1 MNNICIHFS
10 DFFGIEPEVVENY
23 GAFNISLLA
32 DMPVFIDPFKLFAS
46 NKEEYNLLHDEIIK
60 YLCFLRDYC
69 ISHPRIEN
77 WVLKELFSFPEVK
90 NLYMGFSSFGNQ
102 GKGLGQKFAKILYR
116 YFTGPLK
123 DFGREEV
130 TKSSH
135 LEKLCVIAS
144 GVGRDFV
151 SDFSA
156 NLIKR
161 FLLAYTQDFARNHLK
176 EGQCD
181 YRTIR
186 KVYFD
191 YSRELWQ
198 DEKFYLPIFQNDYVL
213 LAPEDILTRD
223 ETWISHS
230 GLIRNFYRLPQA
242 VEDDVLRGK
251 LNRLLENIQC
261 RSVKLSVEER
271 HRIMNGF
278 LQEHPDLADWY
289 IKDLEDNKEQAL
301 LETGVRVKE
310 AEEIFVKGTREA
322 FKYLDAAGF
331 YDVKLTSIEEAR
343 IRINHFK
350 QFVENNDGYKLF
362 YGRDGRKLPEES
374 VQLAFRLLW
383 YGSNKDVNREVN
395 NGRGPADFKI
405 SYGNGDKC
413 IIEIKWAS
421 NSKLKDNLKHQ
432 PEIYAKAN
440 MTKDKISVV
449 LYTSDSELSKTE
461 KILHDLGMSLNPN
474 IVLINAGKKMSASNV
489 KKEEDLFDYDAE
501 IAALCNDLAKDMEFP
516 DIDDLLSELKIDES
530 EMPNLDFE

>member
-1 MNNICIHFS
+1 MNKICIHFS
-10 DFFGIEPEVVENY
+10 DFFDIQPKVVEEY
-23 GAFNISLLA
+23 GAFNISLLT

-46 NKEEYNLLHDEIIK
+46 NKEEYNQLHDDIIK

-69 ISHPRIEN
+69 ASHPRIEK
-77 WVLKELFSFPEVK
+77 WVIKDLFSFPEVK
-90 NLYMGFSSFGNQ
+90 NLYMGFSSSGNQ
-102 GKGLGQKFAKILYR
+102 GKGLGQKFANILYQ

-130 TKSSH
+130 TQSSH

-161 FLLAYTQDFARNHLK
+161 FLLAYTQEFAKKHLK
-176 EGQCD
+176 SELCD
-181 YRTIR
+181 YRTLQ

-191 YSRELWQ
+191 YSKGVWQ
-198 DEKFYLPIFQNDYVL
+198 AEKFYLPIYQNDYVI

-230 GLIRNFYRLPQA
+230 GLLKNFYRLPQA

-251 LNRLLENIQC
+251 LNGLLENIHN
-261 RSVKLSVEER
+261 RTVKLSSQEQ

-278 LQEHPDLADWY
+278 LQEHPELADWY
-289 IKDLEDNKEQAL
+289 IKDLESNKEQAL

-310 AEEIFVKGTREA
+310 AEDIFVKGTREA

-350 QFVENNDGYKLF
+350 QFVENNDGYRLF
-362 YGRDGRKLPEES
+362 YGRDGKKLPEES

-395 NGRGPADFKI
+395 NGRGPVDFKF

-413 IIEIKWAS
+413 IVEIKWAT
-421 NSKLKDNLKHQ
+421 NSKLKDNLKYQ

-440 MTKDKISVV
+440 MTKNKISVV
-449 LYTSDSELSKTE
+449 LYTSDSELAKTE
-461 KILHDLGMSLNPN
+461 KILQDLGMTSNPN
-474 IVLINAGKKMSASNV
+474 VLLINAGKKVSASNV
-489 KKEEDLFDYDAE
+489 RMEDDLFDCNVEIDALLE
-501 IAALCNDLAKDMEFP
+501 DLSKDIELP
-516 DIDDLLSELKIDES
+516 NVDDMLADLETDELEL
-530 EMPNLDFE
+530 PT